1 MRRSWDDT
9 LRLAR
14 LRRLW
19 RHVVLERSGYWFAA
33 RLSEPVARRVV
44 APTGPFE
51 EFFDAYVSGPG
62 VFKWRHYFDIY
73 HRHLAKFQGQEVHVL
88 EIGVCGGGSLGMWHH
103 YFGPGCRVYG
113 VDIEPACKAYE
124 SERTRI
130 FIGDQ
135 ASSDF
140 WADFIQQ
147 VPRIDVVIDD
157 GGHEP
162 RQQIATLEALL
173 PRISPGGVYLCE
185 DIRVDCDSGFH
196 DYVAGLGRNLH
207 RTRNATPGDWSTP
220 LRVQPSSFQRLV
232 DSIHLYP
239 FVAVIEL
246 RTAAMDT
253 FSCVR
258 RGTQWL
264 HFADK
269 HEQPTR

>member
-1 MRRSWDDT
+1 VRRSWGNAPS
-9 LRLAR
+9 LAR
-14 LRRLW
+14 LHRLW
-19 RHVVLERSGYWFAA
+19 RHVALERSGYWFADS
-33 RLSEPVARRVV
+33 LSEPVARHPV
-44 APTGPFE
+44 AATGPIE
-51 EFFDAYVSGPG
+51 EFFDPNVTGPG
-62 VFKWRHYFDIY
+62 VFKWSHYFDIY
-73 HRHLAKFQGQEVHVL
+73 HRHLAKFQGREVHVL
-88 EIGVCGGGSLGMWHH
+88 EIGVYSGGSLHMWHH
-103 YFGPGCRVYG
+103 YFGPGCLVYG

-124 SERTRI
+124 SERTRV

-140 WADFIQQ
+140 WAEFIEE

-173 PRISPGGVYLCE
+173 PHISPGGVYLCE

-207 RTRNATPGDWSTP
+207 RTQKGSPGDWTTP
-220 LRVQPSSFQRLV
+220 QWVPANPFQRLV

-246 RTAAMDT
+246 RTAAIDT

-264 HFADK
+264 HL
-269 HEQPTR
+269 